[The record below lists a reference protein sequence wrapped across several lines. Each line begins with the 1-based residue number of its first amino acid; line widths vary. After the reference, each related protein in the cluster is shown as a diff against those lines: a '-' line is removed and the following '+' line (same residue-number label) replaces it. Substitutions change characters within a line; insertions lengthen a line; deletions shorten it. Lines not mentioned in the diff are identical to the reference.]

1 MAALHTRK
9 GVKKMINT
17 NDIQRPS
24 RFTKTN
30 FFKLGILALIVLI
43 SFNYLTK
50 DDTNSGA
57 SVSNVLAGSDTTTS
71 TILLTSPSSFPN
83 IRIKNFGKM
92 DDDFYRG
99 AQPKPDD
106 YRALA
111 ELGIKTIIDLR
122 NDPTKYEKLEAEKVG
137 IKYINIP
144 MSDKDKPADEK
155 ILAFFAI
162 AKVQESLPL
171 YVHCIGGRH
180 RTGLIGAV
188 YRFDKYK
195 WDYEN
200 AYQEMKNYDYYSR
213 WGHGDIKEYVQEY
226 YERAKFIKPLVPET
240 GSEEKAQVSK
250 PVTQPPPPKPT
261 E

>member
-1 MAALHTRK
+1 MISTDYKKHPVIFSKANLLTLLILAAL
-9 GVKKMINT
+9 
-17 NDIQRPS
+17 
-24 RFTKTN
+24 F
-30 FFKLGILALIVLI
+30 ILAY
-43 SFNYLTK
+43 SYLSSDRATRGVPNATALGSN
-50 DDTNSGA
+50 DTA
-57 SVSNVLAGSDTTTS
+57 TA

-92 DDDFYRG
+92 DEYFYRG
-99 AQPKPDD
+99 AQPKPGD
-106 YRALA
+106 YKALA
-111 ELGIKTIIDLR
+111 GLGIKTIIDLR
-122 NDPTKYEKLEAEKVG
+122 NDPTSYEKAEAEKVG
-137 IKYINIP
+137 IKYVNIP
-144 MSDKDKPADEK
+144 MSDKDKPSDDK
-155 ILAFFAI
+155 ILTFFNI
-162 AKVQESLPL
+162 AKANENLPL

-226 YERAKFIKPLVPET
+226 YERAKFLKPLNET
-240 GSEEKAQVSK
+240 GSPESEPATK
-250 PVTQPPPPKPT
+250 PVTAPPPPKPT

>member
-1 MAALHTRK
+1 MIKTNH
-9 GVKKMINT
+9 KKHPVIF
-17 NDIQRPS
+17 S
-24 RFTKTN
+24 KTN
-30 FFKLGILALIVLI
+30 FFTLAILAALFILVL
-43 SFNYLTK
+43 SYLSR
-50 DDTNSGA
+50 DRAHQSPSPA
-57 SVSNVLAGSDTTTS
+57 SALASNDLTAA
-71 TILLTSPSSFPN
+71 TILLTSPTSFPN

-92 DDDFYRG
+92 DEHFYRG
-99 AQPKPDD
+99 AQPKPND
-106 YRALA
+106 YKALA

-137 IKYINIP
+137 IKYVNIP

-155 ILAFFAI
+155 ILTFFAI
-162 AKVQESLPL
+162 ANAAENLPF

-188 YRFDKYK
+188 YRFDRYK
-195 WDYEN
+195 WDYDN

-226 YERAKFIKPLVPET
+226 YERAKFLKPLAPEKSL
-240 GSEEKAQVSK
+240 GEPEPVSK
-250 PVTQPPPPKPT
+250 PVTAPPPPKPT